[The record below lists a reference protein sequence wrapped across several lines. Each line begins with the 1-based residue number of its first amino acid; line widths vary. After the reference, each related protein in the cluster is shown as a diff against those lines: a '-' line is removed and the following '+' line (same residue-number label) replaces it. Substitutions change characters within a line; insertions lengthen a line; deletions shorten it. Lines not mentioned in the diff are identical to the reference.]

1 MSDFSLDTTCHS
13 TMTPKSVESYR
24 DMVNRHKVEAKE
36 LDESIKA
43 LLKAAKKTDKAQVEA
58 RAIQMRFDLRAKQQE
73 EEDSNEEPTG
83 ESELLLIGAHSLSVK
98 LLTALLLSNL

>member
-1 MSDFSLDTTCHS
+1 
-13 TMTPKSVESYR
+13 
-24 DMVNRHKVEAKE
+24 MVNRHKAEAKE

-43 LLKAAKKTDKAQVEA
+43 LLKASKKADKAQVEA

-83 ESELLLIGAHSLSVK
+83 RSLMI
-98 LLTALLLSNL
+98 TH